1 MSIAA
6 KTILTFGAFLVASCS
21 NVGQKAEAKLI
32 GKWQTS
38 DQRGNTANYEFLGNG
53 TFSGSVRSYDG
64 SIISQYT
71 GRWRLRGGA
80 ILYQYTSDKKG
91 RIRVGT
97 KDRDKLLRVDP
108 DYFMI
113 EAADG
118 SVRKYVR
125 SGNG

>member
-1 MSIAA
+1 M
-6 KTILTFGAFLVASCS
+6 
-21 NVGQKAEAKLI
+21 
-32 GKWQTS
+32 
-38 DQRGNTANYEFLGNG
+38 
-53 TFSGSVRSYDG
+53 
-64 SIISQYT
+64 SQYT
-71 GRWRLRGGA
+71 GRWLLRDGA
-80 ILYQYTSDKKG
+80 ILYQYTSDKMG